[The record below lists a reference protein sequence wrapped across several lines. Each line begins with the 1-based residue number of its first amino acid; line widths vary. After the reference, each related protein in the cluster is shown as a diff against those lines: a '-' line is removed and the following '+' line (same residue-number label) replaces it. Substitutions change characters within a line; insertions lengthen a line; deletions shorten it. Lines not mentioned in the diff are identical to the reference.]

1 MYLGDDS
8 ADQDQVKLLF
18 MCTVIFKIENELTKL
33 REEFS
38 DIKNPKTIVDG

>member
-1 MYLGDDS
+1 MYLGDDL

-18 MCTVIFKIENELTKL
+18 MCTAIIKIKNELTKL

-38 DIKNPKTIVDG
+38 DIQNPKTIVDG